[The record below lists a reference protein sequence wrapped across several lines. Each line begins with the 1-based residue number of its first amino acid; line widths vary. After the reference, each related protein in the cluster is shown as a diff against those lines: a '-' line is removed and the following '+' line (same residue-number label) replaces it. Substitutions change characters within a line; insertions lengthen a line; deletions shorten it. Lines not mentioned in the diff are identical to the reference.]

1 MVCASEGETP
11 KTHTTQLRTMTFILS
26 SKSNNSSS
34 VQSQKSNKDW
44 AADFNANT
52 QIQLSADISRK
63 INEGDLSALADS
75 LKSLSDISTQG
86 ALEKMGFQVP
96 GLDQDLLTNNLLDGF
111 APSDESEL
119 GEMAAAVIGSV
130 KSSGN
135 SDPNWV
141 ADKGKSSSSS
151 TGNMTVTRTVEVNQN
166 DPEGDHTRTTV
177 TSTAVD
183 ENGKHTTTV
192 VHEENTGARSE
203 DGSATYSFK
212 ETVNSKTEDS
222 KGRVYESTETY
233 EEVGID
239 KGGIRTTLF
248 RKGSGNVESGPHQ
261 GDAQP
266 QFPSGTINPNPMDDS
281 SNENPG
287 YEINHPELSRNK
299 YDHLINFDPSIDY
312 GDQHRNSGPYT
323 GPSIQDWQDALGG
336 TSTGIWGNK
345 ESGVNENIERLLLG
359 FINSDG
365 GTSTGNDVP
374 VI

>member
-1 MVCASEGETP
+1 MCIGGGDPKETN
-11 KTHTTQLRTMTFILS
+11 HTPLRTMTFILS

-52 QIQLSADISRK
+52 QIQLSADVSRK

-96 GLDQDLLTNNLLDGF
+96 GLDQDLLTNNLLDGYT
-111 APSDESEL
+111 PSEESEL

-130 KSSGN
+130 RSNGN
-135 SDPNWV
+135 SEPNWV
-141 ADKGKSSSSS
+141 ADKSKSSSSS
-151 TGNMTVTRTVEVNQN
+151 TGNLTVTRTVEVNQN

-212 ETVNSKTEDS
+212 ETVNSKSEVNG
-222 KGRVYESTETY
+222 KVYESTETY
-233 EEVGID
+233 EEVGVD

-248 RKGSGNVESGPHQ
+248 RKGSGNVEIGPYQ
-261 GDAQP
+261 GEVQP

-281 SNENPG
+281 SVENPG
-287 YEINHPELSRNK
+287 YEVNHPELSRNK

-345 ESGVNENIERLLLG
+345 ESGVNESLERLLLG